1 MNRWL
6 RRVKAAI
13 TLGGF
18 WGAASGLV
26 AAACQGV
33 LQLLGGGL
41 AWDLILRGALQ
52 YGLTAWLVG
61 SAFAGT
67 LIEFEARGILGRM
80 KSWRVGL
87 WGALMGG
94 VLAPLVVVMTSG
106 SVLPGPTLA
115 ALAGLGCVVGSA
127 LSVGTLRLAA
137 SVSKELAAGA
147 SREELGA
154 AERDELASRET

>member
-6 RRVKAAI
+6 RRLKAAI

-26 AAACQGV
+26 AAACHGV

-41 AWDLILRGALQ
+41 AWGLILQSALQ
-52 YGLTAWLVG
+52 YGLTGWLVG

-67 LIEFEARGILGRM
+67 LIDFEARGILGRM
-80 KSWRVGL
+80 KSWRIGL
-87 WGALMGG
+87 WGASMGG
-94 VLAPLVVVMTSG
+94 VLAPLIVVMTGDG
-106 SVLPGPTLA
+106 SVLQGLTLA
-115 ALAGLGCVVGSA
+115 ALAGLGAVVASV
-127 LSVGTLRLAA
+127 LSVGTLRLAE
-137 SVSKELAAGA
+137 SVSRELAAGA

-154 AERDELASRET
+154 RRAGRADDA